1 MQELPTPTGMS
12 TFSAELITDSASS
25 DGKQSRPRES
35 QRRQRRPRRR
45 RRRDDHDGNINREPS
60 MEGVSSRIPLPFAD

>member
-25 DGKQSRPRES
+25 DANNPGRGNRIRGRDAATTAAPKRITTETKIRAVNG
-35 QRRQRRPRRR
+35 RRVT
-45 RRRDDHDGNINREPS
+45 G
-60 MEGVSSRIPLPFAD
+60 IPLPLAD

>member
-25 DGKQSRPRES
+25 DANSPGRGNRSRG
-35 QRRQRRPRRR
+35 
-45 RRRDDHDGNINREPS
+45 RDAATTAGAGEDHDGNKNPS
-60 MEGVSSRIPLPFAD
+60 RQWKACHRIPLPLAD